1 MPGGDSMKVEMRDVI
16 KWLRKEER
24 YYADLA
30 DRLRKQISEAN
41 DDELLKSK
49 LKDQL
54 LFTVAQRVTLGNAA
68 ERIDLD
74 LNYGLGGSDDYA

>member
-1 MPGGDSMKVEMRDVI
+1 MKVEMRDVI